1 MNRTEEELRE
11 EVANLGDYDAAAE
24 ALRQL
29 KHLNKAVTEHLVV
42 DILRNNK
49 GDEYFQAFAFQT
61 LYSLNL
67 QKGIELIKSPPENLN
82 TATLNAMIECTT
94 VDSGIAIDHPEVL
107 EAARILKAAIKN
119 LQPEKSHRIKDTI
132 EWFLETYPDI

>member
-29 KHLNKAVTEHLVV
+29 KHLNKVVAEHLAV
-42 DILRNNK
+42 DILRSNK

-61 LYSLNL
+61 LYSLNI
-67 QKGIELIKSPPENLN
+67 QKGIQLIKNPPEHLN
-82 TATLNAMIECTT
+82 TATLDAMIECTT
-94 VDSGIAIDHPEVL
+94 VDSGIAADHPEVL
-107 EAARILKAAIKN
+107 EAAKILKETIRN
-119 LQPEKSHRIKDTI
+119 LDAEKSHRMKDTI
-132 EWFLETYPDI
+132 DWFLETYQNI